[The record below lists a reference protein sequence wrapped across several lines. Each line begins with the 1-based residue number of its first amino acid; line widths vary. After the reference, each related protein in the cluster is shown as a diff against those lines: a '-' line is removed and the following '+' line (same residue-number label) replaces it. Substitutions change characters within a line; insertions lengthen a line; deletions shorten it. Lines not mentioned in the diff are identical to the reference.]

1 MKPIFY
7 KKVLKNG
14 MTLLFEKRANSVI
27 SMAFAVRCGG
37 INESF
42 SDKGISHFIEHL
54 LYKGTKKRSAKK
66 IAEEIEKNGG
76 YLNGFTD
83 ESLTAYYCKIPSKH
97 FEIAFD
103 VLSDMVRNPL
113 FDENEIKKEKNVIFE
128 EIKMYQDNP
137 MRYVLQEIHRFLYEK
152 PFGEPLIGTEK
163 TLSHLTR
170 EKILQRF
177 KKVYS
182 PNNMILCIVGNAN
195 FKEIVK
201 LAEKNF
207 GNQKGQTPKFKIVK
221 KNASKIEKRKG
232 IDQAN
237 LTFAYHVPTTK
248 NQKNYAAFVLNTLMA
263 SGLSSRL
270 FQEIREKRNLAY
282 AVKGEPNIGK
292 NFAYNLIYVG
302 TKKENVN
309 LVKKIILN
317 EFKKVSQNLDESELA
332 SVKEQIIGNYQIS
345 TEDSQYQMV
354 NLLLHEINGNAKD
367 FYNFEKNILNVKL
380 KDVKELAKK
389 PIRKHSFF
397 ALIPK

>member
-7 KKVLKNG
+7 KKILKNG
-14 MTLLFEKRANSVI
+14 MTLLFEKRNKPVI

-37 INESF
+37 INESL

-97 FEIAFD
+97 FELAFD
-103 VLSDMVRNPL
+103 VLSDMVKNPL
-113 FDENEIKKEKNVIFE
+113 FDEEEIKKEKQVIFE

-137 MRYVLQEIHRFLYEK
+137 MRYVLQEIHRFLYK
-152 PFGEPLIGTEK
+152 QPFGEPLIGTEK
-163 TLSHLTR
+163 TLTSITKD
-170 EKILQRF
+170 KILKRF
-177 KKVYS
+177 QKIYC
-182 PNNMILCIVGNAN
+182 PNNMILCIVGKAD
-195 FKEIVK
+195 FKEILR

-207 GNQKGQTPKFKIVK
+207 GNQKGKTPKFKTLK
-221 KNASKIEKRKG
+221 KNATRIEKRKG

-237 LTFAYHVPTTK
+237 LSFAYHVPTTK
-248 NQKNYAAFVLNTLMA
+248 DRKNYAAFVLNTLMTG
-263 SGLSSRL
+263 GLSSRL

-282 AVKGEPNIGK
+282 AVKGESNINK
-292 NFAYNLIYVG
+292 DFAYNLIYVG
-302 TKKENVN
+302 TKKEHVN
-309 LVKKIILN
+309 LVKKIILE
-317 EFKKVSQNLDESELA
+317 EFKKASQNISESELA

-345 TEDSQYQMV
+345 TEDSQHQMV